1 MTMSR
6 PQRQSLLFIT
16 TRAPWSS
23 AAPAAC
29 TDLLL
34 TAGVFEQQ
42 VSLAFLGDG
51 VWQLQPGQDGSQLRQ
66 KTLADLFPALEL
78 YEVRQVYV
86 EARALQTRGLRVDE
100 LLIPVQMLDS
110 AGLRELLATHD
121 RSLVF

>member
-1 MTMSR
+1 MSS

-16 TRAPWSS
+16 TRAPWST

-34 TAGVFEQQ
+34 TAGVFEQR
-42 VSLAFLGDG
+42 VSLVFLGDA
-51 VWQLQPGQDGSQLRQ
+51 VWQLHCHQDGKPLRQ

-78 YEVRQVYV
+78 YDIRQVYV
-86 EARALQTRGLRVDE
+86 EAQALQARGLRADT
-100 LLIPVQMLDS
+100 LLIPVRTVDT
-110 AGLRELLATHD
+110 AALRDLLATHD